1 MFLSVEAGA
10 LLRVEKLLEDPVG
23 RVHRLVN
30 VLLGK
35 KILLKTQKR
44 RKKDGKRN
52 KETFKDRKKREMLA
66 SSTELINSLKTRL
79 AEFTVWLTYSLGRKY
94 Y

>member
-30 VLLGK
+30 ILLGK

-52 KETFKDRKKREMLA
+52 KKTFKDREKERCL
-66 SSTELINSLKTRL
+66 RL
-79 AEFTVWLTYSLGRKY
+79 PLN
-94 Y
+94 